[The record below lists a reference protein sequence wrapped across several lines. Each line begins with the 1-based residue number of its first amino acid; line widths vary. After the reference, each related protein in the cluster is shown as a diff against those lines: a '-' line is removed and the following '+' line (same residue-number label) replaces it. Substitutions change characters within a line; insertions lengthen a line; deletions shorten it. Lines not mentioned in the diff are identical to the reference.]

1 MKNFLSFCVATLC
14 LYFAFNQVNIEDI
27 YRALSDANMI
37 YIFVAFIATFVT
49 FILRSLRWKIL
60 LDSPKE
66 LKIQKYISTTHV
78 GYFLNNILPFRAGD
92 LARAKLLSNNSTN
105 IKFSF
110 LVGSLVAEKIIDLWI
125 VGLFSIFIILFG
137 FKNVLGLEFSI
148 GILLLYVITSL
159 IIFGG
164 ASQIIFMQ
172 LLSGGASSLVA
183 ITSVGVINSRHLL
196 YGAVLSEYL
205 EKLSFFKKLFIS
217 YFIVDQ
223 GFAESN
229 KYLKKNNSQT
239 NLHYHVLGGGITLW
253 LFWQISTLSGI
264 ILGSFIPEELEK
276 FVEVMPISAAFSF
289 IISAKFS
296 SDPAIPSARA
306 THASFPEAIIIPFN
320 KFSTDT

>member
-92 LARAKLLSNNSTN
+92 LARAKLLSNISTN

-125 VGLFSIFIILFG
+125 IGLFSIFLILFG
-137 FKNVLGLEFSI
+137 FNNVLGLEFSI
-148 GILLLYVITSL
+148 AILLLYIITSFIIFGNNFLASEIQKQFSITKNFIDGYLLVSKNKVKLGGIYILLWCSFVAYMYTLLKSVNIDLSFQQYIGITVITSIVTSL
-159 IIFGG
+159 PIAPAAIGTYHLAVIYFLNLYGIG
-164 ASQIIFMQ
+164 IDQSQTAAI
-172 LLSGGASSLVA
+172 LLH
-183 ITSVGVINSRHLL
+183 SVFLL
-196 YGAVLSEYL
+196 YS
-205 EKLSFFKKLFIS
+205 
-217 YFIVDQ
+217 
-223 GFAESN
+223 
-229 KYLKKNNSQT
+229 
-239 NLHYHVLGGGITLW
+239 
-253 LFWQISTLSGI
+253 I
-264 ILGSFIPEELEK
+264 ILGYIYLSFEKIELK
-276 FVEVMPISAAFSF
+276 SLINDD
-289 IISAKFS
+289 K
-296 SDPAIPSARA
+296 
-306 THASFPEAIIIPFN
+306 N
-320 KFSTDT
+320 

>member
-92 LARAKLLSNNSTN
+92 LARAKLLSNISTN

-125 VGLFSIFIILFG
+125 IGLFSIFLILFG
-137 FKNVLGLEFSI
+137 FNNVLGLEFSI
-148 GILLLYVITSL
+148 GILLLYIITSFIIFGNNFLASKIQKQFSITKNFIDGYLLVSKNKVKLGGISILLWCSFVAYMYTLLKSVNIDLSFQQYIGITVITSIVTSL
-159 IIFGG
+159 PIAPAAIGTYHLAVIYFLTLYGIG
-164 ASQIIFMQ
+164 IDQSQTAAI
-172 LLSGGASSLVA
+172 LLH
-183 ITSVGVINSRHLL
+183 SVFLL
-196 YGAVLSEYL
+196 YS
-205 EKLSFFKKLFIS
+205 
-217 YFIVDQ
+217 
-223 GFAESN
+223 
-229 KYLKKNNSQT
+229 
-239 NLHYHVLGGGITLW
+239 
-253 LFWQISTLSGI
+253 I
-264 ILGSFIPEELEK
+264 ILGYIYLSFEKIELK
-276 FVEVMPISAAFSF
+276 SLINDD
-289 IISAKFS
+289 K
-296 SDPAIPSARA
+296 
-306 THASFPEAIIIPFN
+306 N
-320 KFSTDT
+320 